1 MYSRAM
7 SELMEDGDRIKYC
20 WIMLRPTPPP
30 PTEGKNKMG
39 RKSVAKVV
47 VFREMN
53 WCNFLHQFISIKNRI
68 FVGEMEGDTQKRT
81 KNTLQKQTKIL
92 YKNQRKNL
100 FIQQIL
106 ANIVQI
112 FFNI

>member
-1 MYSRAM
+1 
-7 SELMEDGDRIKYC
+7 
-20 WIMLRPTPPP
+20 MLRPTPPP

-81 KNTLQKQTKIL
+81 KIL
-92 YKNQRKNL
+92 YKNKQKYFTKTNEKTFL
-100 FIQQIL
+100 FNKYWQIL
-106 ANIVQI
+106 FKY
-112 FFNI
+112 FF

>member
-7 SELMEDGDRIKYC
+7 SELMGDGDRIKYC

-53 WCNFLHQFISIKNRI
+53 WCRKLHQFISIIIRI

-81 KNTLQKQTKIL
+81 KIL
-92 YKNQRKNL
+92 YKNQQKTFL
-100 FIQQIL
+100 FNKYWQIL
-106 ANIVQI
+106 FKY
-112 FFNI
+112 FFYI